1 MYLDKY
7 VNIFLLLLLKRATN
21 IKIVCISMEFL
32 PSFLGFGIWPAPPGS
47 GAGPPIASRIHI
59 LGLCGLRPAD
69 ISGHIYIYIYI
80 YSADS
85 IGWLKD
91 SFTPFSCLLAPRR
104 PVAHIRRKIEDLTK
118 SEPTAALSEKVVLSR
133 SQPKSEPVG
142 CPRHNSMLSRSRR
155 AALGMRPWGIPTGI
169 PHGPPWGFPCF

>member
-1 MYLDKY
+1 M
-7 VNIFLLLLLKRATN
+7 KRATN

-47 GAGPPIASRIHI
+47 GAGPPVASRCLPLPLGCWPAPPGSGAGPPIASRIHI

-69 ISGHIYIYIYI
+69 ISGHIYIYIYIYI

-155 AALGMRPWGIPTGI
+155 AALGMRPWG
-169 PHGPPWGFPCF
+169 FPCF